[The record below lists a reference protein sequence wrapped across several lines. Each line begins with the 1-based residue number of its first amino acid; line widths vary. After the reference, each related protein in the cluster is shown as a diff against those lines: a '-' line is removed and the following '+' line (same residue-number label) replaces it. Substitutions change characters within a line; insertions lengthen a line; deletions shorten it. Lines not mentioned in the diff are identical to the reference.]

1 MSDFE
6 NEEKIKISIIVPIYN
21 TSKFLEKCIR
31 SIMEQSLKDIE
42 IICIND
48 GSEDNS
54 LKILEKLKAE
64 DNRIILINKKNEG
77 VSKARNVAINIS
89 RGKYCLNIDSDD
101 WIEQGY
107 FESLYSRAE
116 RDDLDITLSN
126 IIFDFKNSK
135 EKNYVLNDLNISEEK
150 VITGKEYIDI
160 FLKNN
165 FHGYTCNKLI
175 KTELYKKNKI
185 SYREEISILEDA
197 EVILQLAY
205 FSKKIGKINQAFYH
219 YIQHENNTKIN
230 FNEKKVKDINEVFK
244 FLKKFFIGNEL
255 IIKRLNIL
263 KCEKLILGYKYLK
276 EDSKEFIDLKNEL
289 FLDMSQI
296 NLRDIPLKFK
306 RSFIYL
312 IILKLS
318 TNSITLLVLIK
329 TDMILKNYT
338 RMFKNKGMK

>member
-1 MSDFE
+1 MSDFR
-6 NEEKIKISIIVPIYN
+6 NKEKIKISIIVPVYN

-48 GSEDNS
+48 GSKDNS
-54 LKILEKLKAE
+54 LEILKKLKTE

-77 VSKARNVAINIS
+77 VSKARNIAINIAK
-89 RGKYCLNIDSDD
+89 GKYCLNIDSDD

-107 FESLYSRAE
+107 FESLYNRAE
-116 RDDLDITLSN
+116 KDDLDITLSN

-135 EKNYVLNDLNISEEK
+135 EKNYILNDLNISEKE
-150 VITGKEYIDI
+150 VIKGKEYIDI

-175 KTELYKKNKI
+175 KTELYKKNKVR
-185 SYREEISILEDA
+185 YREEISILEDT

-230 FNEKKVKDINEVFK
+230 FNEKKVKDMNEVFK
-244 FLKKFFIGNEL
+244 FLKKFFYGNEF

-263 KCEKLILGYKYLK
+263 KCEKLILGCKYLK
-276 EDSKEFIDLKNEL
+276 ENSKEFNNLKNEL
-289 FLDMSQI
+289 FLDISQI
-296 NLRDIPLKFK
+296 NWREIPLKFK
-306 RSFIYL
+306 RSFIY
-312 IILKLS
+312 IILLKLS
-318 TNSITLLVLIK
+318 TNNITLLILTKIDK
-329 TDMILKNYT
+329 ILKK
-338 RMFKNKGMK
+338 FLKEK